1 MIKFHE
7 LKERIFLT
15 LIYFKKIKLGVIFNF
30 LDIVLPDIAITK
42 SILRKRITET
52 GNFLDSSTVNITP

>member
-1 MIKFHE
+1 MLKFHE

-15 LIYFKKIKLGVIFNF
+15 ILYFKKIKLGVIFNF
-30 LDIVLPDIAITK
+30 LDIVLPDNAITK

-52 GNFLDSSTVNITP
+52 GNFLD